1 MGRKIFIGLPALI
14 GLFVIA
20 FGVSEFKMKGQLDDI
35 DRTPVDM
42 TQVSGGVYEGHSETE
57 LVKVD
62 VEVDDVSGATASSE
76 VIYDAIRKALR
87 NG

>member
-1 MGRKIFIGLPALI
+1 MGRKIFIGLLALI

-42 TQVSGGVYEGHSETE
+42 TRCLTE
-57 LVKVD
+57 CMK
-62 VEVDDVSGATASSE
+62 ATA
-76 VIYDAIRKALR
+76 RQNL
-87 NG
+87 